1 MPAYLL
7 LLTRLAGRLDA
18 GRPAADRLAER
29 LYRFAFRLLAAL
41 RSGTSDVVAAAH
53 GVAAWAV
60 DPHCPEPALAPDLTA
75 AIGAAAPLP
84 PTVVAVGERLCRSAR
99 NVVDDVALRFGH
111 RWNDPEQARMAAVLF
126 VGSLALSCAGLVG
139 VVSVAA
145 PQPVVHLQKLAAVVN
160 LVEAPVPVP
169 AGDAEGGDVPTATG
183 SEPGAAE
190 AADGADPA
198 ADPNGGAGGT
208 TTSAEPA
215 PAAPEAPPV
224 AAPPVTASPAPLPPQ
239 AVPPAKRGGLPI
251 GKGMWIW
258 MEERADG
265 GDPEAIVARA
275 KATGLTH
282 IYVRTGTLKGG
293 FIGGPFL
300 DRLLPV
306 AHANDIRV
314 YGWDFPYIE
323 RPGDD
328 VNRALAAINHTTPD
342 GHRIDGFSADIES
355 THEGTSGNLEYI
367 NAYCTWLRQ
376 NVGPDYPL
384 IATVPNPTPAK
395 QKAGY
400 PYHVIVP
407 HFDAVAPMVYWMN
420 RDPAAD
426 VTNAIAYLS
435 QFGKPVFPIGQ
446 AYDGGPEGGP
456 PGVPPRESII
466 RFMQY
471 ADGAGGAGVSFWSWQ
486 HATPDVWDAV
496 RDAAEF
502 RLEAGGPNGEGLTP
516 GMVRQ
521 YQTVLTGL
529 GFPVPADGAWGP
541 ATTEAVKAYQTA
553 AKLPVSGRIDQAT
566 RTFLLRP
573 VAAPKSTQ

>member
-1 MPAYLL
+1 MPALL
-7 LLTRLAGRLDA
+7 VLLFARVA
-18 GRPAADRLAER
+18 PSCERLAEH
-29 LYRFAFRLLAAL
+29 LYRRAFRALAAL
-41 RSGTSDVVAAAH
+41 RRAGGDVLAAAH
-53 GVAAWAV
+53 GLAAWTV
-60 DPHCPEPALAPDLTA
+60 DPQCPEPAVAPDLAA
-75 AIGAAAPLP
+75 AIGAAAPAP
-84 PTVVAVGERLCRSAR
+84 PVLATVGRALGDGGRR
-99 NVVDDVALRFGH
+99 VVDDVAVRFAH
-111 RWNDPEQARMAAVLF
+111 RWEEPEQARMAAGLF

-139 VVSVAA
+139 IVTVAA
-145 PQPVVHLQKLAAVVN
+145 PEPAVHLQRLAAIVN
-160 LVEAPVPVP
+160 LVEAPMPVP
-169 AGDAEGGDVPTATG
+169 AGDDGGEGEQAAGDAAGPGEAVAADTEAVAATEPG
-183 SEPGAAE
+183 SEATSTTAAAASPSADAGAA
-190 AADGADPA
+190 
-198 ADPNGGAGGT
+198 
-208 TTSAEPA
+208 A
-215 PAAPEAPPV
+215 PSAPPV
-224 AAPPVTASPAPLPPQ
+224 AAPPVTASAAPI
-239 AVPPAKRGGLPI
+239 AAEATPPAKRGGLPI

-258 MEERADG
+258 MEDRADG
-265 GDPEAIVARA
+265 GDPAAIVARA

-355 THEGTSGNLEYI
+355 TKEGTSGNLEYI
-367 NAYCTWLRQ
+367 HAYCSWLRQ

-384 IATVPNPTPAK
+384 IATVPNPTPGK
-395 QKAGY
+395 VKAGF
-400 PYHVIVP
+400 PYDVIIP

-420 RDPAAD
+420 RDPATD
-426 VTNAIAYLS
+426 VANAVAYLS
-435 QFGKPVFPIGQ
+435 QYGKPVFPIGQ

-456 PGVPPRESII
+456 PGVPGREAII

-486 HATPDVWDAV
+486 HATPEVWDAV

-502 RLEAGGPNGEGLTP
+502 RLEAGGPNGDGLNP
-516 GMVRQ
+516 NMIRQ

-529 GFPVPADGAWGP
+529 GFPVPADGAWSP
-541 ATTEAVKAYQTA
+541 ATTDAVKAYQSA
-553 AKLPVSGRIDQAT
+553 ARLPVTGRIDQAT

-573 VAAPKSTQ
+573 VAAPKSS

>member
-1 MPAYLL
+1 MPASLLL
-7 LLTRLAGRLDA
+7 LLTRATA
-18 GRPAADRLAER
+18 WCDRLAER
-29 LYRFAFRLLAAL
+29 LYRLAVRAA
-41 RSGTSDVVAAAH
+41 RAVGRAGGDVLAAAH
-53 GVAAWAV
+53 GLAAWAV
-60 DPHCPEPALAPDLTA
+60 DPHCPEPAVAPDLAA
-75 AIGAAAPLP
+75 AIGADAPMPATL
-84 PTVVAVGERLCRSAR
+84 VGVARTFTDSSRR
-99 NVVDDVALRFGH
+99 IVDDVAMRFGH
-111 RWNDPEQARMAAVLF
+111 RWDDPEHARIAAGLF
-126 VGSLALSCAGLVG
+126 VGSLALACAGLVG
-139 VVSVAA
+139 VVTVAS
-145 PQPVVHLQKLAAVVN
+145 PEPVVHLQRLAAVVN
-160 LVEAPVPVP
+160 LVDAPVPVP
-169 AGDAEGGDVPTATG
+169 AADAAGEAAGAATAGVTPPDTAAVATP
-183 SEPGAAE
+183 EPGS
-190 AADGADPA
+190 PA
-198 ADPNGGAGGT
+198 AAAAAGRPTGAT
-208 TTSAEPA
+208 EAPVEPA
-215 PAAPEAPPV
+215 ASTVPPA
-224 AAPPVTASPAPLPPQ
+224 AAPPVTASTPIA
-239 AVPPAKRGGLPI
+239 AEAAAPPAKRGGLPI

-258 MEERADG
+258 MEDRADG

-282 IYVRTGTLKGG
+282 LYVRTGTLKGG

-355 THEGTSGNLEYI
+355 TNEGTTGNLEYI
-367 NAYCTWLRQ
+367 NAYCSWLRE

-384 IATVPNPTPAK
+384 IATVPNPTPSK
-395 QKAGY
+395 VKAGY
-400 PYHVIVP
+400 PYSVIVP

-420 RDPAAD
+420 RDPGTD
-426 VTNAIAYLS
+426 VANAISYLS

-456 PGVPPRESII
+456 PGVPGREAII

-486 HATPDVWDAV
+486 HATQDVWDAV

-502 RLEAGGPNGEGLTP
+502 RLEAGGVNGDGLNPN
-516 GMVRQ
+516 MIRQ

-529 GFPVPADGAWGP
+529 GFPVPADGVWSP
-541 ATTEAVKAYQTA
+541 ATTDAVKAYQA
-553 AKLPVSGRIDQAT
+553 AARLPVNGKVDQAT

-573 VAAPKSTQ
+573 IAAPKSSK